1 MKNFI
6 IRLGINAVALAVT
19 AALLPGIHIGDDGLL
34 TLLLV
39 ALIFGVLNAIVKPVL
54 LVLSCP
60 LIILTLGFFFLVVNG
75 LMLMLTDAL
84 AGNRFTVDGFW
95 WAVLGG
101 LIIGVI
107 NAILESAVGLDDDN
121 DQEPIV
127 IIRS

>member
-1 MKNFI
+1 MRNFT
-6 IRLGINAVALAVT
+6 IRLGINAVALALT
-19 AALLPGIHIGDDGLL
+19 AALLPGIHIGDDGVL

-101 LIIGVI
+101 LIIGVL
-107 NAILESAVGLDDDN
+107 NAILESAVGLDE
-121 DQEPIV
+121 DQKEAIV